1 MLHFILSEAS
11 MDKTTEP
18 QKEVEDVVSL
28 KLLLRRHVQQAHSIR
43 TEASMNKTTRPQEEI
58 DVGKRLK
65 NLEVLIKKSED
76 SSDHY
81 EREYAEIAKQLW
93 LKSVKILNYKSAVLQ
108 LEAKK
113 KVEEAKVMFEQVVG
127 KILECGKNE
136 QAVRF

>member
-1 MLHFILSEAS
+1 
-11 MDKTTEP
+11 
-18 QKEVEDVVSL
+18 
-28 KLLLRRHVQQAHSIR
+28 
-43 TEASMNKTTRPQEEI
+43 MNKTTRPQEEI